1 MERLV
6 EIEKFES
13 EESTEITLRPDAWNE
28 YIGQD
33 QIKKNLGVF
42 IEASKKEMRHLTM
55 FYSLDLPGLE
65 KLLWLS

>member
-28 YIGQD
+28 YIGQE
-33 QIKKNLGVF
+33 QIKKKSWCIYRG
-42 IEASKKEMRHLTM
+42 
-55 FYSLDLPGLE
+55 
-65 KLLWLS
+65 